1 MKFNVCFIN
10 RRTKNCQNKAICFLW
25 YPVVSV
31 VLVVLTSFSIDGQLV
46 STIAIAN
53 RTDAVRNRLS
63 IPIVRQTAE
72 KKRHEKLLKEHEI
85 CFSKI
90 LLKSLSGTS
99 EFRAAISPMK
109 TILESSCSTLAPESE
124 D

>member
-1 MKFNVCFIN
+1 M
-10 RRTKNCQNKAICFLW
+10 W

-31 VLVVLTSFSIDGQLV
+31 VLVVLTSFFIDGQLV

-72 KKRHEKLLKEHEI
+72 KKRYEKLKEHA
-85 CFSKI
+85 FFASRKDKI
-90 LLKSLSGTS
+90 LLKS
-99 EFRAAISPMK
+99 
-109 TILESSCSTLAPESE
+109 
-124 D
+124 